1 MLGDAHRPAVDG
13 KILATIVVV
22 VLTICVTIGAI
33 SIDNNIR
40 QERIESIRVEK
51 QYVIETTRQQAI
63 EQDKSRKRK
72 IWEREMSP
80 SDNK

>member
-40 QERIESIRVEK
+40 QERIESIKVEK
-51 QYVIETTRQQAI
+51 Q
-63 EQDKSRKRK
+63 QDKSRKRK